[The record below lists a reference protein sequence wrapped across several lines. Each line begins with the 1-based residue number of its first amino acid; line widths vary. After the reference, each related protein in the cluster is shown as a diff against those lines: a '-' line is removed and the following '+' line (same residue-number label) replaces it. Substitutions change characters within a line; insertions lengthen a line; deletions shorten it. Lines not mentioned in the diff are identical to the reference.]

1 MSLDYVRKGEAVK
14 ASTVNSIIDTI
25 GGNQRMSPD
34 LNVTTTSRGPQVSM
48 PSNYGGPNQSPAQI
62 LELSRYMLSSWPM
75 VAIQLGPTI
84 KDCLNAIRYHG
95 VNGDVIPS
103 VSAAVV
109 FKNSDT
115 SPFPDEISSYMLSS
129 SDFGKD
135 AAVHAAGWVPT
146 LIEDISKSS
155 FVQAQLWKFDDSSKF
170 ATIFTNIEDELSVK
184 QELSSLFVHYGAEE
198 AQVSGMERVDSW
210 ILESQSMLSVQIG
223 SATKD
228 VATHPM
234 VHRKGII
241 DAYESYGDVKV
252 VLKATLECIDIKKEK
267 DPETDEDKITQTTWA
282 WKVPLGIDAYC
293 EEGKASSG
301 CLTYGGNPV
310 VFEVEEESGDEYTG
324 EATYEDGSI
333 LYGKFEVDID
343 DPIEPGELWIKLSY
357 DYENHYVKA
366 EFSDE
371 PDDGTYEQDGI
382 LDRNILVASIE
393 KFKTGQY
400 VEEGSVVPQEKITY
414 GTWGILAKDGPKLDS
429 YCKKDSSTE
438 FKSLDWADHEGEEV
452 ECQCAELYKFDQLEV
467 VEPSSSDHIV
477 VRRPDDTGGAE
488 LQYISLS
495 SLSSLSGENNQPDA
509 DVPDA
514 QTSSLQTRQLYNGS
528 KVEELFNFHSP
539 ETVDIRLS
547 DLVSVDM
554 IIRNPGVEEEGEDGS
569 PFVQY
574 GRLCIDIVPD
584 TQGEYGQRSID
595 WLSDTHELQ
604 LYKFDEEGLSSINTV
619 EAIVN
624 DASQPL
630 MPSDYEFVLRKGGP
644 GGEIEYGKIQ
654 LSVGASSISGDSQ
667 TNSGQKSISVE
678 NDVVQLYK
686 MGEAGQTVSSEVP
699 ICFDEP
705 QSILSSNCEFVIR
718 KGGPGG
724 EIDYTTVSL
733 RQSQLS
739 ADKNATQNQKSIQYA
754 DLGDGAFLE
763 LYNMHS
769 PGEAGSTVSITSS
782 LVSLLPAD
790 YELVVRKNGAG
801 GQIAYTKLSAV
812 VAGTPGS
819 VQFDTDATQQQK
831 SLEWKT
837 QGDAKYAQ
845 LYKMDAAGEETEQVD
860 LKFAKYGFQDLLP
873 DNEEFVIRTGAGGEI
888 QYKNVGV
895 CLSAY
900 LSSGFIISGDTQ
912 IGLVP
917 QQKSI
922 DLMKSGDSF
931 YYQLH
936 DMDKVGV
943 NSLPVRKIETS
954 ATRLLPS
961 DYEFVLRQNG
971 AGGTIKF
978 AALSCMV
985 PEAYPPIS
993 GDANVIPNESKSIA
1007 TGTDAHGNTW
1017 HQLYNLGST
1026 GVISATLAY
1035 DGYDHYIMNE
1045 GNMWSNDHKQFVYYD
1060 LDDKCLKYADI
1071 CLRMPKVTA
1080 GDLDDDVIPEISG
1093 VIGPEISGLL
1103 SAELSALDD
1112 KYWMQGEDENKN
1124 YGSAIGDSSGN
1135 KVIDLDNKEL
1145 VGNWSTPNDFTC
1157 NSVSCDQVLAGGQ
1170 LTLQSGGVL
1179 QIGNTTLNESQLQQ
1193 LLALLNA

>member
-1 MSLDYVRKGEAVK
+1 MSLDYVNKGESVK
-14 ASTVNSIIDTI
+14 ASTVNSIIDTL
-25 GGNQRMSPD
+25 GGNQSMSPD

-48 PSNYGGPNQSPAQI
+48 PSKYGGPNQNPAQI

-84 KDCLNAIRYHG
+84 KDCLNVIRYHG

-103 VSAAVV
+103 VSAAIV
-109 FKNSDT
+109 FKNST
-115 SPFPDEISSYMLSS
+115 ASPFPDEISSYMLST

-135 AAVHAAGWVPT
+135 AAIHAAGWVPT
-146 LIEDISKSS
+146 MIEDISKSNY
-155 FVQAQLWKFDDSSKF
+155 VQAQLWKFDDSSKY

-184 QELSSLFVHYGAEE
+184 QELSSLFVHYGAEDS
-198 AQVSGMERVDSW
+198 QVSGMERVDSW
-210 ILESQSMLSVQIG
+210 ILESQSMLSVQNG
-223 SATKD
+223 HETKD
-228 VATHPM
+228 VSTHPM

-252 VLKATLECIDIKKEK
+252 VLKATLECIDVEKEK
-267 DPETDEDKITQTTWA
+267 DPETDEEKIVQTTWA

-293 EEGKASSG
+293 DEGKAYTE

-324 EATYEDGSI
+324 EATYEEGSI

-382 LDRNILVASIE
+382 LNRNILVASIE

-400 VEEGSVVPQEKITY
+400 VVKGSVVPQEKITY
-414 GTWGILAKDGPKLDS
+414 GTWGILTKDGPKLDS

-438 FKSLDWADHEGEEV
+438 FKSLDWADHEGEDV

-467 VEPSSSDHIV
+467 VEPSGDDHIII
-477 VRRPDDTGGAE
+477 RRPDELGGAE
-488 LQYISLS
+488 IQYISLS
-495 SLSSLSGENNQPDA
+495 SLSSLSGEYNPPDA
-509 DVPDA
+509 NVEDA

-528 KVEELFNFHSP
+528 TVEEMFNFHLSD
-539 ETVDIRLS
+539 TVDVSIS
-547 DLVSVDM
+547 DLTSVD
-554 IIRNPGVEEEGEDGS
+554 IVIRNPNDGQ
-569 PFVQY
+569 PYLEY

-584 TQGEYGQRSID
+584 TKGEHGQRSID

-604 LYKFDEEGLSSINTV
+604 LYKFDEEGLSNINTV
-619 EAIVN
+619 ETKVN
-624 DASQPL
+624 DASQPII
-630 MPSDYEFVLRKGGP
+630 PDDYEFVFRKGGP

-654 LSVGASSISGDSQ
+654 LSVGAELISGDSQ
-667 TNSGQKSISVE
+667 TDSEQKSISVE
-678 NDVVQLYK
+678 NNIVQLYK
-686 MGEAGQTVSSEVP
+686 MGEAGQVVSAEVP

-705 QSILSSNCEFVIR
+705 QPILSSDWEFVVR

-724 EIDYTTVSL
+724 EIDYAMVNL
-733 RQSQLS
+733 KQAQLS
-739 ADKNATQNQKSIQYA
+739 VDKNATQNQKSIQYA
-754 DLGDGAFLE
+754 NLGDGSFLE
-763 LYNMHS
+763 MYNFHS
-769 PGEAGSTVSITSS
+769 PGEAGSTVEITSS
-782 LVSLLPAD
+782 LVSLLPND

-801 GQIAYTKLSAV
+801 GQISYTKLSAV
-812 VAGTPGS
+812 IAGAPGS
-819 VQFDTDATQQQK
+819 VKFDTEATQNQK

-837 QGDAKYAQ
+837 QGNVKYAQ
-845 LYKMDAAGEETEQVD
+845 LYKIDAAGEETEQVN
-860 LKFAKYGFQDLLP
+860 LKFAKHGFQDLLP

-888 QYKNVGV
+888 QYKNIGV

-900 LSSGFIISGDTQ
+900 LPTEFIISGDSQ
-912 IGLVP
+912 ASLFPP
-917 QQKSI
+917 QRSI
-922 DLMKSGDSF
+922 DLMKSGNDY

-943 NSLPVRKIETS
+943 DLLVKTIETS
-954 ATRLLPS
+954 ATTILPW
-961 DYEFVLRQNG
+961 DYEFVLRHNG
-971 AGGTIKF
+971 AGGTIQF
-978 AALSCMV
+978 ANLSCLI
-985 PEAYPPIS
+985 PETLPPIS
-993 GDANVIPNESKSIA
+993 GDANVIPNVSRSIA
-1007 TGTDAHGNTW
+1007 TGVDQQGNTW

-1045 GNMWSNDHKQFVYYD
+1045 GNMWSNDRKQFLYYD

-1071 CLRMPKVTA
+1071 CLIMPKVTA
-1080 GDLDDDVIPEISG
+1080 SDLDDDVIPEISG
-1093 VIGPEISGLL
+1093 VIGPEISGLI

-1112 KYWMQGEDENKN
+1112 KYWIKGEDESEN
-1124 YGSAIGDSSGN
+1124 YGSAIGDSGGN

-1145 VGNWSTPNDFTC
+1145 VGTWSTPNDFTC
-1157 NSVSCDQVLAGGQ
+1157 NAVICDQVLAGGQ
-1170 LTLQSGGVL
+1170 LTLLQGGVL

-1193 LLALLNA
+1193 LLALL